1 MKKHLPLLIII
12 GLLVLISFGCKYIVV
27 PEDLIAKRAVSTGW
41 DAIIT
46 GVTKTENNSLHI
58 EITLRNLTG
67 EWSTMQVDPG
77 KAVTL
82 VSAGKSYACEEV
94 NLGTGGHR
102 LAPGFQM
109 RGYTTGTLSNPQ
121 LQLNYVEC
129 EGANPEPGAQLLIDY
144 EYFNG
149 PLDYYHQDSNK
160 FTGKFELSLDDI
172 ETDLVYPIFEVVEG
186 LALPVDADITA
197 ISENVVNLMDI
208 KRDASGF
215 EFTWQNYNPTDFAL
229 KTHIGTPP
237 VIGEDG
243 IIYGVFQIMDLAPTP
258 LTPAKEQIQWTTKVA
273 VPETEQG
280 FYILLSVESG
290 QMRMY
295 VNHLIDITQY

>member
-1 MKKHLPLLIII
+1 MKKNLPILIII
-12 GLLVLISFGCKYIVV
+12 SLLVLISFGCKYVYV
-27 PEDLIAKRAVSTGW
+27 PEDLIAKRQESTGW
-41 DAIIT
+41 AAIIT
-46 GVTKTENNSLHI
+46 NISTTENNSLHI
-58 EITLRNLTG
+58 DITLRNLTAD
-67 EWSTMQVDPG
+67 WSTMQVDPG
-77 KAVTL
+77 NAVTL
-82 VSAGKSYACEEV
+82 VSGGKSYACEEV
-94 NLGTGGHR
+94 NLSTGGHR

-109 RGYTTGTLSNPQ
+109 RGYTTGTLSDPQ
-121 LQLNYVEC
+121 VQLNYVEC
-129 EGANPEPGAQLLIDY
+129 EVANVEPGAQLLIDY

-160 FTGKFELSLDDI
+160 FTGKFELSLDTV
-172 ETDLVYPIFEVVEG
+172 ETDLVYPIFEAVEG

-197 ISENVVNLMDI
+197 ISENVVDLVDI

-243 IIYGVFQIMDLAPTP
+243 IIYGVFQIMDLAQTP
-258 LTPAKEQIQWTTKVA
+258 LTPAKEQVQWTTRVA
-273 VPETEQG
+273 VPETEGG